1 MTIMKKINI
10 EWNGGLWIALLPG
23 RTPGRQSLPKLIID
37 LNKEGYE
44 AEDMTIMFQ
53 SKLSSDS
60 EYTTAWEQKC
70 GL

>member
-1 MTIMKKINI
+1 MTMKKINI

-44 AEDMTIMFQ
+44 AEDMTIIF
-53 SKLSSDS
+53 
-60 EYTTAWEQKC
+60 
-70 GL
+70 